1 MEAVLNNLINNL
13 DQNMHNS
20 HNEQNTYIKDGIKYC
35 SICNEPLETIINH
48 PFTGEERKV
57 NCVCQC
63 KMNELKREDEQ
74 RRNYEKQREIEKL
87 QKSSLLGDRY
97 KNVTFENTI
106 TGENTMFDIAFKRC
120 KNYCD
125 VSSKVLEEGY
135 GIYLFGDS
143 GVGKTRLTA
152 CMVNE
157 LIKQQRPTLFTNFF
171 EISQI
176 IRGTFKNS
184 TSTEIDMI
192 EKISNID
199 FLFIDDLGTERFTKD
214 GNDTWLQEK
223 VFEILN
229 KRYNNK
235 KPTIFTSN
243 YSLEQLV
250 IERGLMEKT
259 VDRILEMSTAILKIE
274 GESYRIKSRAKDIP
288 F

>member
-1 MEAVLNNLINNL
+1 MEAALTNLIDNL
-13 DQNMHNS
+13 DRNMLNS
-20 HNEQNTYIKDGIKYC
+20 HDEQHTYIKDGIKYC
-35 SICNEPLETIINH
+35 SICNEPLETIIIH
-48 PFTGEERKV
+48 PFTGQERKV

-63 KMNELKREDEQ
+63 KMNELKREEEE
-74 RRNYEKQREIEKL
+74 RRNYERQREIEKL

-97 KNVTFENTI
+97 KNVSFTNTN
-106 TGENTMFDIAFKRC
+106 TGSNPLFDIAFNRC
-120 KNYCD
+120 KNYCE

-157 LIKQQRPTLFTNFF
+157 LIKQHRPTLFTNFF

-184 TSTEIDMI
+184 KYNEIDMI

-214 GNDTWLQEK
+214 GTDTWLQEK

-235 KPTIFTSN
+235 RPTIFTSN

-250 IERGLMEKT
+250 NERGLMEKT

-274 GESYRIKSRAKDIP
+274 GESYRIKSRPKDIP

>member
-1 MEAVLNNLINNL
+1 MQTVLNNLINNL
-13 DQNMHNS
+13 DQNMLNS
-20 HNEQNTYIKDGIKYC
+20 HNENNIYIKDNLKHC
-35 SICNEPLETIINH
+35 SICNEPLETIIIH
-48 PFTGEERKV
+48 PFNGEERKV

-63 KMNELKREDEQ
+63 KMNELKREEEA

-97 KNVTFENTI
+97 KDVTFDNTI
-106 TGENTMFDIAFKRC
+106 VGENELFDTAFKRC
-120 KNYCD
+120 KNYCE

-157 LIKQQRPTLFTNFF
+157 LIKQHRPTLFTNFF

-176 IRGTFKNS
+176 IRGTFKNNKYN
-184 TSTEIDMI
+184 EIDMI

-214 GNDTWLQEK
+214 GTDTWLQEK

-250 IERGLMEKT
+250 VERGLMEKT
-259 VDRILEMSTAILKIE
+259 VDRILEMSTVILKIE
-274 GESYRIKSRAKDIP
+274 GESYRIKSRNKDIP